1 MEGVS
6 LLAAADVLAS
16 LVVRSEET
24 GPDLSTV
31 IDGAGP
37 IAGLFI
43 LLLAV
48 ALFFLM
54 RSMNRQLKKVDPSLP
69 NAPQPTAPEAVVED
83 DESPPAAP

>member
-1 MEGVS
+1 MEN
-6 LLAAADVLAS
+6 
-16 LVVRSEET
+16 T
-24 GPDLSTV
+24 NPDLSAV

-43 LLLAV
+43 LLVAI

-69 NAPQPTAPEAVVED
+69 NAPQPQAPQPAVDAD
-83 DESPPAAP
+83 DPPASGS